1 MKNGEKMR
9 QPVLMAEGKGIAET
23 WEKSLLLLWEKGVP
37 VKTEYDRPVD
47 PASKD
52 ASMVMVVNDP
62 LAEPRIHLAFP
73 GGLEDLEKYR
83 QEVVFGVHDHWI
95 NPAEGKWS
103 YTYHARLFNYRL
115 SPESEKSVNQ
125 VELLVEKLRT
135 TPYTRRAQAITW
147 IPFVDP
153 FTDDPPCLQ
162 RVWCRLLED
171 EEAKLFLVMNTHW
184 RSRDAYRAAFMNL
197 FGLTELQR
205 YIAERLSEKLGRPV
219 QPAQYTEMVDSY
231 HIYGESF
238 SDFTQRFLPLLGK
251 RQFYHPERL
260 KSRTIR
266 SDDPAAVEGF
276 ACGKAQLEQEK
287 QSGRNQ
293 AST

>member
-1 MKNGEKMR
+1 MR

-103 YTYHARLFNYRL
+103 YTYHARLFNY
-115 SPESEKSVNQ
+115 
-125 VELLVEKLRT
+125 
-135 TPYTRRAQAITW
+135 
-147 IPFVDP
+147 
-153 FTDDPPCLQ
+153 
-162 RVWCRLLED
+162 
-171 EEAKLFLVMNTHW
+171 
-184 RSRDAYRAAFMNL
+184 
-197 FGLTELQR
+197 
-205 YIAERLSEKLGRPV
+205 
-219 QPAQYTEMVDSY
+219 
-231 HIYGESF
+231 
-238 SDFTQRFLPLLGK
+238 
-251 RQFYHPERL
+251 
-260 KSRTIR
+260 
-266 SDDPAAVEGF
+266 
-276 ACGKAQLEQEK
+276 
-287 QSGRNQ
+287 
-293 AST
+293 